1 MEASLEL
8 PRLCIERVDRTR
20 LGVNLKQASTVYF
33 WSYMLW
39 NWLQARPAIYASDRL
54 RESHMPRGNQIARQW
69 RILRLLESTRTGL
82 RAREIHDALGGG
94 MSERTIFR
102 DLQHLQE
109 AGFPLF
115 FEDESRWRVLT
126 HGEGGY
132 SVPVAPSELLA
143 LLLSE
148 ELLAPMRSAEVVG
161 ALAGLR
167 EKVAVMLRP
176 KGRAYAEELKDHFVA
191 TFVGPGDYADGSI
204 VPTIEEAIQLEHRLR
219 IGYWSPGRKA
229 GEHRVYPEDA
239 EDTEQA
245 AAGPRDERTERHAYP
260 RHPEDTEDTEQE
272 ASSRRGAVT
281 ERRVDPY
288 LLWYADARLYLVG
301 HCHLRGAVRTFLVDR
316 IRVIEILD
324 ESFDVE
330 PSFDAHKFTGSGM
343 GAWSG
348 ERHRVELWFSPAVAH
363 LAHER
368 RFHPSQQVEA
378 DAEGGARV
386 IMEVAGLPH
395 VAAWVASFGGQIIA
409 RGPAILVQLI
419 WDIGRNS
426 LAAHGGPV
434 VAD

>member
-1 MEASLEL
+1 
-8 PRLCIERVDRTR
+8 
-20 LGVNLKQASTVYF
+20 
-33 WSYMLW
+33 
-39 NWLQARPAIYASDRL
+39 
-54 RESHMPRGNQIARQW
+54 MPRGNQIARQW

-161 ALAGLR
+161 ALASLR
-167 EKVAVMLRP
+167 QKVAVMLSP
-176 KGRAYAEELKDHFVA
+176 KGRVYAEEIKDHLVA
-191 TFVGPGDYADGSI
+191 TFVGPGDYAEGSI
-204 VPTIEEAIQLEHRLR
+204 VPTIEEAIQLEHRLH
-219 IGYWSPGRKA
+219 IGYWSPGAKS
-229 GEHRVYPEDA
+229 GEHRGYPKDA
-239 EDTEQA
+239 EDSEQTA
-245 AAGPRDERTERHAYP
+245 TGPLDALARRQADPRD
-260 RHPEDTEDTEQE
+260 PEDIENAEQQ
-272 ASSRRGAVT
+272 AGSRLGVVT

-316 IRVIEILD
+316 IRGIEILD
-324 ESFDVE
+324 ESFDVD
-330 PSFDAHKFTGSGM
+330 PSFDARKFTGSGM

-348 ERHRVELWFSPAVAH
+348 ESHRVELWFSPAVAH

-368 RFHPSQQVEA
+368 RFHPSQQVETDA
-378 DAEGGARV
+378 DGGARV

-409 RGPAILVQLI
+409 RGPESLVQRI
-419 WDIGRNS
+419 RDIHRNG
-426 LAAHGGPV
+426 LAAHSGPL
-434 VAD
+434 VAS

>member
-1 MEASLEL
+1 
-8 PRLCIERVDRTR
+8 
-20 LGVNLKQASTVYF
+20 
-33 WSYMLW
+33 
-39 NWLQARPAIYASDRL
+39 
-54 RESHMPRGNQIARQW
+54 MPRGNQIARQW

-148 ELLAPMRSAEVVG
+148 ELLAPMRSAEVVC

-167 EKVAVMLRP
+167 QKVAVMLSP
-176 KGRAYAEELKDHFVA
+176 KGRAYAAEIKDHLVA
-191 TFVGPGDYADGSI
+191 TFVGPGDYADGTI
-204 VPTIEEAIQLEHRLR
+204 VPAIEEAIQLEHSLR
-219 IGYWSPGRKA
+219 IGYWSPGGIA
-229 GEHRVYPEDA
+229 GERSVDPENA

-245 AAGPRDERTERHAYP
+245 AARTRDEATEGQAVCRDP
-260 RHPEDTEDTEQE
+260 EDTEQE
-272 ASSRRGAVT
+272 AGGRRGAVT

-316 IRVIEILD
+316 IRHIEILD

-330 PSFDAHKFTGSGM
+330 PSFDARKFTGSGM

-348 ERHRVELWFSPAVAH
+348 ESHRVELWFSPAVAH

-368 RFHPSQQVEA
+368 RFHPSQQVEIDA
-378 DAEGGARV
+378 DGGARV

-409 RGPAILVQLI
+409 RGPESLVQRI
-419 WDIGRNS
+419 RDIHRNG
-426 LAAHGGPV
+426 LAAHGGPL
-434 VAD
+434 VAN